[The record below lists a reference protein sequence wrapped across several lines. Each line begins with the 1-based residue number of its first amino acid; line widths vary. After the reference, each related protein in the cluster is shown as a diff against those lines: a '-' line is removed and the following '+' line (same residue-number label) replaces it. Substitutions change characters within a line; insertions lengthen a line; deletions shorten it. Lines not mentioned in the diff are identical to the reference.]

1 MLKAIDEI
9 SKKNNEA
16 NKLLPEFQKI
26 DKKLD
31 KAEIVCTK
39 TDATKYNFNI
49 FALPLKFIKKI
60 YNYEITYRRASG
72 IKRVNKQTEWL
83 WSKNFKKIEE
93 KNRVLE
99 SAGKLLDVR
108 DDIIDLFEKGTFP
121 YTGNV
126 FKTKEE

>member
-60 YNYEITYRRASG
+60 YNYEITLNE
-72 IKRVNKQTEWL
+72 V
-83 WSKNFKKIEE
+83 IEE
-93 KNRVLE
+93 QAELKELIN
-99 SAGKLLDVR
+99 KLNDYGPR
-108 DDIIDLFEKGTFP
+108 ISK
-121 YTGNV
+121 
-126 FKTKEE
+126 K